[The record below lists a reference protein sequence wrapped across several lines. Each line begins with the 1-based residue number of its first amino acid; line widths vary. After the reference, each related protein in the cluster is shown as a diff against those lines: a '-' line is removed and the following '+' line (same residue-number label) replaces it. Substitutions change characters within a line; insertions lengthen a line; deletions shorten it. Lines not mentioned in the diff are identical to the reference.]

1 MMLTKAMMLHRRYLE
16 AYTCNTDL
24 MRDVHS
30 YVDSKMNCEDIA
42 MNFLVA
48 NTNGRCPVPLFV
60 EPLHFIGDFGDIRY
74 AQRDGIK
81 APIHQR
87 GLAIPGAGRRR
98 RPLGDNTH
106 TDERSDCYH
115 FFRDHFNLD
124 SGGGGGLLQQHHKV
138 RTRILSASEMDPARL
153 ARLVEEGA
161 PREARFVEMALV
173 KVSPPGAAHLE
184 QFTVCCGYD
193 ASGGKRGAAAWY
205 TTGHG
210 WKRDGATAPRAQ
222 LASDYRLACDFSAEA
237 AAAQADVSRRR
248 PLIFFWTAIDGVAS
262 QGRRDATVGEGN

>member
-1 MMLTKAMMLHRRYLE
+1 MHTKAMMLHRRYLE

-98 RPLGDNTH
+98 RPPAS
-106 TDERSDCYH
+106 RR
-115 FFRDHFNLD
+115 FRRRRRVRLHGRRRRRFSQHPPEPQIPRARRPRRVRRQVPRFRVEQLRQVR
-124 SGGGGGLLQQHHKV
+124 LLQ
-138 RTRILSASEMDPARL
+138 SD
-153 ARLVEEGA
+153 A
-161 PREARFVEMALV
+161 PVL
-173 KVSPPGAAHLE
+173 
-184 QFTVCCGYD
+184 
-193 ASGGKRGAAAWY
+193 
-205 TTGHG
+205 
-210 WKRDGATAPRAQ
+210 
-222 LASDYRLACDFSAEA
+222 
-237 AAAQADVSRRR
+237 
-248 PLIFFWTAIDGVAS
+248 
-262 QGRRDATVGEGN
+262 